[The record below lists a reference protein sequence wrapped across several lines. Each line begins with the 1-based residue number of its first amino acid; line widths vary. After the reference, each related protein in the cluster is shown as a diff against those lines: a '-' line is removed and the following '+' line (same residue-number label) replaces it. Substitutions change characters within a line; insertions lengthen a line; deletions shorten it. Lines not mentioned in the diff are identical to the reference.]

1 MIAEERTDLK
11 ISAILDNRGSDC
23 ASGFV
28 RLLEIVDGLAP
39 GEILQVLSTD
49 RVSRRELRDWA
60 ARSGNTLLESRV
72 TGPLWRREYHF
83 LIRKEGS

>member
-11 ISAILDNRGSDC
+11 ISATLDNRGSDC

-28 RLLEIVDGLAP
+28 KLLEVVDSLAP
-39 GEILQVLSTD
+39 GAILQVLSTD
-49 RVSRRELRDWA
+49 RIAQRELRDWA

-72 TGPLWRREYHF
+72 AGSLWRREYHF
-83 LIRKEGS
+83 LIRKEGR

>member
-11 ISAILDNRGSDC
+11 ISATLDNRGSDC

-28 RLLEIVDGLAP
+28 RLLELVDSLAP

-49 RVSRRELRDWA
+49 RVSRRDRDGRRA
-60 ARSGNTLLESRV
+60 LNTLLESV
-72 TGPLWRREYHF
+72 
-83 LIRKEGS
+83 